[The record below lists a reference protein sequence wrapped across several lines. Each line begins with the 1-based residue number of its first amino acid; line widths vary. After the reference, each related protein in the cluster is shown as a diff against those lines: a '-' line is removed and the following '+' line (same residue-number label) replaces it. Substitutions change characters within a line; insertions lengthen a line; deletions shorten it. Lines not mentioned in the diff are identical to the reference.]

1 MQKLGKVTAGAMIA
15 ATMLYSATANA
26 QSGTTAPAP
35 DTTSMGTTG
44 AMGSSN
50 DPFAIKPLSSEEIAA
65 NADKSVVIHF
75 IGGVGYTSAMSLV
88 YMIQNY
94 YRNGHRRFIIPIM
107 SGGGLVDH
115 AMYAYE
121 SLSRMPIEITTVAI
135 GAVDSAGVL
144 LYCMGEKR
152 YVTAGAS
159 FLFHPM
165 RGSVNSDRR
174 TQEADETLVESRLAW
189 IDGVNADCFGE
200 IPEKWDVDRRD
211 YRVLAEEASEIG
223 LANSGSDYFEAIG
236 EVGAVSYVQPSY
248 FGPTQGYPRSRQ

>member
-1 MQKLGKVTAGAMIA
+1 MRRLGTVTAGALIA
-15 ATMLYSATANA
+15 SAMLYSATANA

-35 DTTSMGTTG
+35 GAASMGTAG
-44 AMGSSN
+44 AVGSSN
-50 DPFAIKPLSSEEIAA
+50 DPFAMTSLSAEEIAA

-88 YMIQNY
+88 YMVQNY
-94 YRNGHRRFIIPIM
+94 YRNGHRRFVIPIM
-107 SGGGLVDH
+107 SGGGLVDQ

-121 SLSRMPIEITTVAI
+121 TLSRMPIEITTVAV

-152 YVTAGAS
+152 YVTAGSS

-189 IDGVNADCFGE
+189 IDGVNSDCFGE

-211 YRVLAEEASEIG
+211 YRVLAEEALEVG
-223 LANSGSDYFEAIG
+223 LANSGADYFEA
-236 EVGAVSYVQPSY
+236 VG
-248 FGPTQGYPRSRQ
+248 